1 VNDLIATLTKAGAP
15 ILGTLIGGPVGTIAG
30 AAIGALAEALG
41 TPATP
46 EAVKQAI
53 ETRPEAAAIVRAV
66 EAEKAPDLLELQ
78 KAWVE
83 VYAETSRTDAA
94 KGWFYNAWKPA
105 GMWLVLLMW
114 PFAVVLA
121 PFFRITVPMADLVAF
136 TGLYLTLYM
145 GGHTAKEWF
154 NAHYSGRRP

>member
-1 VNDLIATLTKAGAP
+1 MNDLIQAVTKAGGP
-15 ILGTLIGGPVGTIAG
+15 LLGSVIGGPVGTLAG

-46 EAVKQAI
+46 EAVKAAI
-53 ETRPEAAAIVRAV
+53 DTKPDAAAIVQQV
-66 EAEKAPDLLELQ
+66 EASKGPEFYALLTKE
-78 KAWVE
+78 ADA
-83 VYAETSRTDAA
+83 YAALISQEAER
-94 KGWFYNAWKPA
+94 GWFYSAWRPA
-105 GMWLVLLMW
+105 GMWLVLAMW

-121 PFFRITVPMADLVAF
+121 PIFKIVVPMSDLVAF

-154 NAHYSGRRP
+154 NAHYAGKR